1 MVRYCPP
8 HSNSCVVQGVNA
20 GCEVLPTRWCCQIW
34 RSLHSLS
41 RSPWVWKLRERRTGG
56 SWIYHL
62 FTSSRDRLH
71 HMGPPQC
78 FIYDFIDAIG
88 SQGFLVFWGM
98 DCYHAWPALFLHV
111 VRPVADSTLTRWLP
125 KIGVAF
131 LLPRDELRGL

>member
-1 MVRYCPP
+1 MLPDLEEFAQLEQEP
-8 HSNSCVVQGVNA
+8 LGVEAQRKTNR
-20 GCEVLPTRWCCQIW
+20 GELD
-34 RSLHSLS
+34 LS
-41 RSPWVWKLRERRTGG
+41 F
-56 SWIYHL
+56 IYIL
-62 FTSSRDRLH
+62 RDRLH

-131 LLPRDELRGL
+131 LLPRDELKGL